1 MKQTHKRKYI
11 KMNEQTSAQIRIPTT
26 THNRKYKH
34 NQTRNKQNKNMIQRH
49 RKTVQQEY
57 VHTIVSGEQ
66 VVHKEPEASK

>member
-34 NQTRNKQNKNMIQRH
+34 NQTRNKQNINMIQYNVIA
-49 RKTVQQEY
+49 KQY
-57 VHTIVSGEQ
+57 S
-66 VVHKEPEASK
+66 SKMYIQ